1 MLSGPKALVD
11 LVCFK
16 TLRSSGMVN
25 SEVGISKVSAI
36 FSLGSEILSGN
47 FGSLPRRFPKC
58 LAQLANLLDWD
69 PPLRRMVGLE
79 RFPEI
84 SEMVFQAAWCCFE
97 MCREAKLVILP
108 LMKSASA

>member
-1 MLSGPKALVD
+1 MLSGPNAFVD

-36 FSLGSEILSGN
+36 FSLGREILSGS
-47 FGSLPRRFPKC
+47 FGSLPKRFPKC

-79 RFPEI
+79 RLPEI
-84 SEMVFQAAWCCFE
+84 SEMVFQAAWCCFD